1 MSFFERRVRGF
12 RVVEVT
18 GLAVLLVLMLVVYL
32 AKTFAGGE
40 RAQIAHVEREI
51 SQEKQRVRLLRAEV
65 AHLEKPERL
74 ERLSR
79 EYLGLEPVTAKREI
93 KAETIATLTA
103 PVIVDV
109 AETQQP

>member
-18 GLAVLLVLMLVVYL
+18 GLVVLLVLMIVVYL

-40 RAQIAHVEREI
+40 RAEIARVEREI

-79 EYLGLEPVTAKREI
+79 EYLGLAPINA
-93 KAETIATLTA
+93 KAEVSAEKIATLTA
-103 PVIVDV
+103 PVVMDV
-109 AETQQP
+109 ETAQP